1 MSFVKIWIHAVWGTK
16 NREPILTS
24 ELRDKICR
32 HIRQNALAKGF
43 YVDEVNGYT
52 DHLHCLM
59 SLRSDWSLAKQMQMV
74 KGECAHWINKNVIL
88 QRKMEWADEYFA
100 ASVSENKLPVIR
112 NYIRFQEE
120 HHRKLSFEEEYAYFL
135 KTFESGQ
142 G

>member
-1 MSFVKIWIHAVWGTK
+1 MSFVKVWIHAVWGTK
-16 NREPILTS
+16 NREPLLTS
-24 ELRDKICR
+24 SLRNTICL
-32 HIRQNALAKGF
+32 HIQQNALAKGV

-59 SLRSDWSLAKQMQMV
+59 SLRSDWSIAKQMQMV
-74 KGECAHWINKNVIL
+74 KGECAHWINKNGIL
-88 QRKMEWADEYFA
+88 QSKMEWADEYFA

-120 HHRKLSFEEEYAYFL
+120 HHRKVSFEEEYAYFL
-135 KTFESGQ
+135 KTFGFGQ